1 MEFSPQVMDRAAGVL
16 VGQAVGDA
24 LGVPYEFAAPIRAG
38 DARMVGGG
46 LGPYEPGEWSDDTQ
60 MAVCVARV
68 AASGTRLT
76 RSDALDAVAAAFIDW
91 KHNAASDIG
100 NQTAT
105 VLEMASRHDGVGL
118 GEAMTAIARDVGR
131 RGQAGNGGL
140 MRTSVVGLA
149 AVDSA
154 EETANAA
161 ARVCALTHGEPR
173 CIESSVLW
181 SLAVRNAVLTGNL
194 DVRSGLPQLAPE
206 RRSWWQ
212 RQIASAEDG
221 PPSSFTPNG
230 YTVTAF
236 QAAWASIHATAHLDG
251 TQHIAAAL
259 QEAVSIGNDTDTVA
273 AIAGGLLG
281 AAYGASRIPG
291 NWVDRVHG
299 WPGLRA
305 GGLRELALAML
316 TAA

>member
-1 MEFSPQVMDRAAGVL
+1 MEAQRSVGHRQSDRNRPR
-16 VGQAVGDA
+16 D
-24 LGVPYEFAAPIRAG
+24 GVP
-38 DARMVGGG
+38 
-46 LGPYEPGEWSDDTQ
+46 
-60 MAVCVARV
+60 
-68 AASGTRLT
+68 
-76 RSDALDAVAAAFIDW
+76 
-91 KHNAASDIG
+91 
-100 NQTAT
+100 
-105 VLEMASRHDGVGL
+105 HDGVGL

-131 RGQAGNGGL
+131 QGQAGNGGL

-221 PPSSFTPNG
+221 PPSASPR
-230 YTVTAF
+230 TA
-236 QAAWASIHATAHLDG
+236 
-251 TQHIAAAL
+251 TQ
-259 QEAVSIGNDTDTVA
+259 
-273 AIAGGLLG
+273 
-281 AAYGASRIPG
+281 
-291 NWVDRVHG
+291 
-299 WPGLRA
+299 
-305 GGLRELALAML
+305 
-316 TAA
+316 